1 MKAKL
6 DGFKF
11 LWYFTL
17 LAIVLIQCSL
27 AKTDDADTELD
38 VAKKSE
44 KKGIKYN
51 VSNESYDSLKA
62 TKNQIT

>member
-27 AKTDDADTELD
+27 AKTDDADTGLD
-38 VAKKSE
+38 EDKKNE

-51 VSNESYDSLKA
+51 VSNESYNSLH
-62 TKNQIT
+62 

>member
-11 LWYFTL
+11 HWCFTH

-38 VAKKSE
+38 AAKKSE

-51 VSNESYDSLKA
+51 VSNKSYNSLH
-62 TKNQIT
+62 

>member
-6 DGFKF
+6 DEFKF

-27 AKTDDADTELD
+27 AMTDDADKEVD
-38 VAKKSE
+38 EAKKNE

-51 VSNESYDSLKA
+51 VSNESYNLLY
-62 TKNQIT
+62 